1 VTASDHA
8 LELATVAAR
17 AASGKLAGDVVAIDV
32 SEHLVITDVFVLA
45 SAPNDRQV
53 KAIVEGVEVALNT
66 IGVKPIRREG
76 ERDGRW
82 VLLDFGEIV
91 VHVQHA
97 EERSYYSLERLWRDC
112 PTIPLPEDVAAS
124 NAAARERTSEQEY
137 DALPENHFD
146 DEDTDRSMPTHGSS
160 AVSSVPGAT
169 GA

>member
-1 VTASDHA
+1 VTATDHA

-17 AASGKLAGDVVAIDV
+17 AAAGKLAGDVVAIDV
-32 SEHLVITDVFVLA
+32 SDHLVITDVFVLA

-53 KAIVEGVEVALNT
+53 KAIVEAVEIALNT
-66 IGVKPIRREG
+66 AGVKPIRREG

-82 VLLDFGEIV
+82 VLLDFGELV

-112 PTIPLPEDVAAS
+112 PPVELPEDVRTS
-124 NAAARERTSEQEY
+124 NAEAAARAADRY
-137 DALPENHFD
+137 DDVIAPEA
-146 DEDTDRSMPTHGSS
+146 GS
-160 AVSSVPGAT
+160 AVSGVPGAT

>member
-17 AASGKLAGDVVAIDV
+17 AASGKLAGDVAAIDV
-32 SEHLVITDVFVLA
+32 SDHLVITDVFVLA

-53 KAIVEGVEVALNT
+53 KSIVEGVEVALNAV
-66 IGVKPIRREG
+66 GVKPIRREG

-82 VLLDFGEIV
+82 VLLDFGELV
-91 VHVQHA
+91 VHVQHS

-112 PTIPLPEDVAAS
+112 PTIPLPEDVIAS
-124 NAAARERTSEQEY
+124 NAAAKERSNEQY
-137 DALPENHFD
+137 DEVGQETFED
-146 DEDTDRSMPTHGSS
+146 DNRSMPSSDS
-160 AVSSVPGAT
+160 AVSGVPGAT

>member
-53 KAIVEGVEVALNT
+53 KSIVEGVEVALNA

-82 VLLDFGEIV
+82 VLLDFGELV

-112 PTIPLPEDVAAS
+112 PSVPLPEDVIAS
-124 NAAARERTSEQEY
+124 NAAARERSNDPY
-137 DALPENHFD
+137 DETDESQFD
-146 DEDTDRSMPTHGSS
+146 EGDRSMPSTDS
-160 AVSSVPGAT
+160 AVSGVPGAT

>member
-45 SAPNDRQV
+45 SSPNDRQV
-53 KAIVEGVEVALNT
+53 KAIVEGVEVALNAV
-66 IGVKPIRREG
+66 GVKPIRREG

-82 VLLDFGEIV
+82 VLLDFGELV

-112 PTIPLPEDVAAS
+112 PTIPLPEDVIAS
-124 NAAARERTSEQEY
+124 NAAAKERSNEHYEPY
-137 DALPENHFD
+137 DDSFNTI
-146 DEDTDRSMPTHGSS
+146 DESGAGTGS
-160 AVSSVPGAT
+160 AVSGVPGAT